1 MLFFFLSLS
10 TVCSRVVTINR
21 GAKENKLEYC
31 EIFPVVQ
38 YMLWC
43 ANKNFKVKGVYSLF
57 CDNHPS
63 PHPPKKILPLPWL
76 MHVDPVAK
84 TDNYCH
90 SHFCPGLPC
99 PGKLPRPPLNSS
111 LFLVSTLFSSAQSFS
126 TAHSFSSAH
135 SSQQLTPCQ
144 QLTLSH

>member
-99 PGKLPRPPLNSS
+99 PGKLPRPPQPKITATWGP
-111 LFLVSTLFSSAQSFS
+111 FTATTLLKNLHPLPRHH
-126 TAHSFSSAH
+126 AHCWGY
-135 SSQQLTPCQ
+135 L
-144 QLTLSH
+144 